1 MSDTDLPETMLTNL
15 PSSLPIECTIRVYV
29 VLVSSHPSIFSK
41 LRVLVDIMVWR
52 RASARKP
59 GIETVQWPIC
69 MDNSFDETKL
79 SRYTPPTD
87 AAPQFR
93 LLPLV
98 KSIWFGWVYVLFAKK
113 RNSHSSLLFRYF
125 HFLFLWISCTLFSA
139 VHQLQKQLKI
149 SIFFPHRLLISSP
162 KIQVDWWVLLLL
174 LLLVLLFLLLFLL
187 LHCYFCFRRGRRCQ
201 GSCWQIFH
209 SIASTFFFFVRILL
223 LGLDLQLLRVVFNSY
238 TFCFLTLVGWP
249 LSHCVPWKE
258 EIWRSRRLQTKY
270 AQPGVWKV
278 SCCMSQIAV
287 FRFMHCFQH
296 ASLVSFVVNTND
308 LVLFPYRRMFE
319 FKTSIPQEKDLK
331 IQVMDYDYLSRDD
344 LIGETVV
351 DLEQRLLTRFHAKC
365 GLHKTYFV

>member
-1 MSDTDLPETMLTNL
+1 MKLNYLVIPLPLTQHL
-15 PSSLPIECTIRVYV
+15 SFVYSLWWKVFGLVEFMCSSQKTKQSFIFAFSVFSFLTSFGSAVRCFPQYINCKNSLKFRFFFHIGYWSPAPRSKWIGECYCCCFCWCCCFCYCSCCCIVIFVFV
-29 VLVSSHPSIFSK
+29 VVVVVKAHADKFSTV
-41 LRVLVDIMVWR
+41 LRVR
-52 RASARKP
+52 
-59 GIETVQWPIC
+59 
-69 MDNSFDETKL
+69 
-79 SRYTPPTD
+79 
-87 AAPQFR
+87 
-93 LLPLV
+93 
-98 KSIWFGWVYVLFAKK
+98 
-113 RNSHSSLLFRYF
+113 
-125 HFLFLWISCTLFSA
+125 
-139 VHQLQKQLKI
+139 
-149 SIFFPHRLLISSP
+149 
-162 KIQVDWWVLLLL
+162 
-174 LLLVLLFLLLFLL
+174 
-187 LHCYFCFRRGRRCQ
+187 
-201 GSCWQIFH
+201 
-209 SIASTFFFFVRILL
+209 FFFFVRILL

-287 FRFMHCFQH
+287 LRFMHCFQH

>member
-1 MSDTDLPETMLTNL
+1 M
-15 PSSLPIECTIRVYV
+15 
-29 VLVSSHPSIFSK
+29 
-41 LRVLVDIMVWR
+41 
-52 RASARKP
+52 
-59 GIETVQWPIC
+59 
-69 MDNSFDETKL
+69 
-79 SRYTPPTD
+79 
-87 AAPQFR
+87 
-93 LLPLV
+93 
-98 KSIWFGWVYVLFAKK
+98 
-113 RNSHSSLLFRYF
+113 
-125 HFLFLWISCTLFSA
+125 
-139 VHQLQKQLKI
+139 
-149 SIFFPHRLLISSP
+149 
-162 KIQVDWWVLLLL
+162 DWWVLLLL

-287 FRFMHCFQH
+287 LRFMHCFQH

>member
-93 LLPLV
+93 LLPMM

-125 HFLFLWISCTLFSA
+125 HFCSFGSA
-139 VHQLQKQLKI
+139 VRCFPQYINCKNSLKFRF
-149 SIFFPHRLLISSP
+149 FFPHRLLISSP
-162 KIQVDWWVLLLL
+162 KIQVDWWV
-174 LLLVLLFLLLFLL
+174 
-187 LHCYFCFRRGRRCQ
+187 
-201 GSCWQIFH
+201 
-209 SIASTFFFFVRILL
+209 
-223 LGLDLQLLRVVFNSY
+223 
-238 TFCFLTLVGWP
+238 
-249 LSHCVPWKE
+249 
-258 EIWRSRRLQTKY
+258 
-270 AQPGVWKV
+270 
-278 SCCMSQIAV
+278 
-287 FRFMHCFQH
+287 
-296 ASLVSFVVNTND
+296 
-308 LVLFPYRRMFE
+308 
-319 FKTSIPQEKDLK
+319 
-331 IQVMDYDYLSRDD
+331 
-344 LIGETVV
+344 
-351 DLEQRLLTRFHAKC
+351 
-365 GLHKTYFV
+365 

>member
-1 MSDTDLPETMLTNL
+1 MSVTVVAFAGVVVFVIVLVVALLFLFSSWSSLSRLMLTNF
-15 PSSLPIECTIRVYV
+15 PQYCEYV
-29 VLVSSHPSIFSK
+29 
-41 LRVLVDIMVWR
+41 
-52 RASARKP
+52 
-59 GIETVQWPIC
+59 
-69 MDNSFDETKL
+69 
-79 SRYTPPTD
+79 
-87 AAPQFR
+87 
-93 LLPLV
+93 
-98 KSIWFGWVYVLFAKK
+98 
-113 RNSHSSLLFRYF
+113 
-125 HFLFLWISCTLFSA
+125 
-139 VHQLQKQLKI
+139 
-149 SIFFPHRLLISSP
+149 
-162 KIQVDWWVLLLL
+162 
-174 LLLVLLFLLLFLL
+174 
-187 LHCYFCFRRGRRCQ
+187 
-201 GSCWQIFH
+201 
-209 SIASTFFFFVRILL
+209 FFFVRILL

-287 FRFMHCFQH
+287 LRFMHCFQH
-296 ASLVSFVVNTND
+296 ASLVNFVVNTND

>member
-1 MSDTDLPETMLTNL
+1 MKLNYLVIPLPLTQHLSFFYSLWWKVFGLVEFMCSSQKNETVIHLCFFGIFIFCSFGSAVRCFPQYINCKN
-15 PSSLPIECTIRVYV
+15 SLKFRFFFHIGYWSPAPRSKWIGECYCCCFCWCCCFCYCSCCCIVIFVFV
-29 VLVSSHPSIFSK
+29 VVVVVKAHADKFSTV
-41 LRVLVDIMVWR
+41 LRVR
-52 RASARKP
+52 
-59 GIETVQWPIC
+59 
-69 MDNSFDETKL
+69 
-79 SRYTPPTD
+79 
-87 AAPQFR
+87 
-93 LLPLV
+93 
-98 KSIWFGWVYVLFAKK
+98 
-113 RNSHSSLLFRYF
+113 
-125 HFLFLWISCTLFSA
+125 
-139 VHQLQKQLKI
+139 
-149 SIFFPHRLLISSP
+149 
-162 KIQVDWWVLLLL
+162 
-174 LLLVLLFLLLFLL
+174 
-187 LHCYFCFRRGRRCQ
+187 
-201 GSCWQIFH
+201 
-209 SIASTFFFFVRILL
+209 FFFFVRILL

-287 FRFMHCFQH
+287 LRFMHCFQH

>member
-52 RASARKP
+52 RASAPKP

-209 SIASTFFFFVRILL
+209 SIVSTFFFFCTYP
-223 LGLDLQLLRVVFNSY
+223 F
-238 TFCFLTLVGWP
+238 
-249 LSHCVPWKE
+249 
-258 EIWRSRRLQTKY
+258 
-270 AQPGVWKV
+270 
-278 SCCMSQIAV
+278 
-287 FRFMHCFQH
+287 
-296 ASLVSFVVNTND
+296 
-308 LVLFPYRRMFE
+308 
-319 FKTSIPQEKDLK
+319 
-331 IQVMDYDYLSRDD
+331 
-344 LIGETVV
+344 
-351 DLEQRLLTRFHAKC
+351 TRF
-365 GLHKTYFV
+365 GFTTITSGN